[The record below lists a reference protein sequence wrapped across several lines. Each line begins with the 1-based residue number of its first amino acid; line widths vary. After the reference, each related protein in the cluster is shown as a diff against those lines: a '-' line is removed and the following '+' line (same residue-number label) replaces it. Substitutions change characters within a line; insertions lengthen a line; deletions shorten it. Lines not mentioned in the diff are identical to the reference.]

1 MKFIIT
7 LVLALILASIPQT
20 SAQSQGSQWL
30 IMVYMDGDRPQP
42 DTCYYSLE
50 DPAIMDINEMEKGIS
65 DGLTVVVQL
74 DRGLCDPSNEGW
86 DTTRRYLIT
95 QDRTEETGD
104 YKKID
109 SKLIED
115 IGEANMGDPE
125 TLIDFA
131 MWASS
136 NFPAERRALIL
147 WNHGSGWMDSYP
159 QEDPTPIKS
168 ICIDNYDELTTKEL
182 DYAMSMISSAI
193 PVDLLGFDAC
203 LMQMI
208 EVAYELKDY
217 TPVIVG
223 SEEIEPAT
231 GWSYDI
237 ILQEARYVYDPE
249 DLARVIVES
258 YEGTSTSTLSAIR
271 TYELPYVVESL
282 NRFCD
287 GIMSE
292 NMDVSNALN
301 SSYRFNHLDENGE
314 KDYAD
319 LYSFA
324 EAMQNT
330 ELMGAIES
338 CVIAENHGPRANA
351 HGISIWMPTTE
362 SDYLYGYR
370 ELKFSYDSLWD
381 ELIAYYL
388 PV

>member
-1 MKFIIT
+1 
-7 LVLALILASIPQT
+7 
-20 SAQSQGSQWL
+20 
-30 IMVYMDGDRPQP
+30 
-42 DTCYYSLE
+42 
-50 DPAIMDINEMEKGIS
+50 
-65 DGLTVVVQL
+65 
-74 DRGLCDPSNEGW
+74 
-86 DTTRRYLIT
+86 
-95 QDRTEETGD
+95 
-104 YKKID
+104 
-109 SKLIED
+109 
-115 IGEANMGDPE
+115 ANMGDPE

-136 NFPAERRALIL
+136 SFPARRKALIL
-147 WNHGSGWMDSYP
+147 WNHGSGWMDTYP
-159 QEDPTPIKS
+159 QGSYEEAPTKS

-182 DYAMSMISSAI
+182 DYAMSMISSTVPI
-193 PVDLLGFDAC
+193 DLLGFDAC

-217 TPVIVG
+217 APVIVG
-223 SEEIEPAT
+223 SEEREPTT

-237 ILQEARYVYDPE
+237 ILREARYVYDPE

-271 TYELPYVVESL
+271 TYELSYVVESL
-282 NRFCD
+282 NALCD
-287 GIMSE
+287 KIINE
-292 NMDVSNALN
+292 NIGVSNALN

-324 EAMQNT
+324 EAMQSM
-330 ELMGAIES
+330 ELMGAIKS
-338 CVIAENHGPRANA
+338 CIIAENPGPRANA
-351 HGISIWMPTTE
+351 HGISIWMPTTK
-362 SDYLYGYR
+362 SDYLYGYK